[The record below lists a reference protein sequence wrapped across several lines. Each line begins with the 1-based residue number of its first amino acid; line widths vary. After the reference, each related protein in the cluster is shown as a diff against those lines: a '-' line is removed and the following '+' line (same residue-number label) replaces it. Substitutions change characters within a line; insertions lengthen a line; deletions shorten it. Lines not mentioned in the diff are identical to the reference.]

1 MIGIFKTNI
10 NTTDARQ
17 HIVSALQHQFPV
29 QSCHVDLED
38 CDKVL
43 RIEAL
48 QLQEAAIID
57 FVKQEGFECAPLE

>member
-17 HIVSALQHQFPV
+17 HIVSALRDRFPV
-29 QSCHVDLED
+29 QSCHVDLDD

-43 RIEAL
+43 RVEAQ
-48 QLQEAAIID
+48 QLQEAAIIA